1 VHLIDPSVIYIPER
15 GSPESQKKI
24 IVDHDD
30 ILVRAAKMMKSH
42 ARSKALLKVEYKEEV
57 GTGLGPTMEFY
68 TLISHEFQ
76 KLGLG
81 MWRGQL
87 SSKVGNDKTHVSQ
100 FVVATNWLFPR
111 PWSSSA
117 YYASF
122 NEVNKRFH
130 PLGQVVAKAVKDNKI
145 LDIPFSKAFY
155 KLILDQVYLTLHPS
169 NRVDVYYALLL
180 CVSIWINFLFLRS

>member
-1 VHLIDPSVIYIPER
+1 
-15 GSPESQKKI
+15 
-24 IVDHDD
+24 
-30 ILVRAAKMMKSH
+30 MMKSH

-100 FVVATNWLFPR
+100 FVVATN
-111 PWSSSA
+111 
-117 YYASF
+117 
-122 NEVNKRFH
+122 
-130 PLGQVVAKAVKDNKI
+130 
-145 LDIPFSKAFY
+145 
-155 KLILDQVYLTLHPS
+155 
-169 NRVDVYYALLL
+169 
-180 CVSIWINFLFLRS
+180 